1 MTEETGHINIID
13 VDINQQMR
21 KSYLE
26 YSMSV
31 IVSRALPDVRDGLK
45 PVHRRIIYGMQEQGL
60 FPDRSFSKSA
70 RLVGDVM
77 GKYHPHGDSAIYYAV
92 VRLAQDF
99 NMRYPLVEGQGNFGS
114 VDGDRAAAPRYTELR
129 MDKLALEMLR
139 DINKDT
145 VDFVPN
151 YDEREKEPSVLPARF
166 PNLLVNGS
174 SGIAVGMATNMAPHN
189 MTEVID
195 GVINYIENRDIT
207 IEELM
212 ETIKGPDFPTGGHIM
227 GMEGFRN
234 AYKTGRGR
242 VILRAVANIEEHKNR
257 ERIVVTEIPYQVNKS
272 NLIIKIAEL
281 VKEKRLEGI
290 SDLRDESDRKGM
302 RIVIEIKRDANAH
315 IVLNNLF
322 KYTQMQTTF
331 GIINLALVN
340 GIPKVLNLKELISL
354 YVEHQEEVVTR
365 RTQFDLNKAEAR
377 AHILEGLLK
386 AIDNIDEII
395 HIIRTS
401 YSDALGKLME
411 RFEFS
416 EIQAQAILDM
426 RLKRLQGLEREKL
439 EAEYNELEKEIEYL
453 KGILAD
459 HEVLMGIIKDELIE
473 IRDKFGDD
481 RRSQVM
487 PNYDE
492 LNIEDMIDEEDV
504 LVTITNDGYVKR
516 TPTEEYKVQHRGGKG
531 VVGLSTKDGDYVDTL
546 FVTSTHSTILFFTN
560 RGKVFSLRTF
570 QIPEGR
576 RQARGQAI
584 VNLLQLDKG
593 ENVTAIIPLM
603 DYSGKDYLL
612 MATKRGTIK
621 KVDIDNFE
629 NIRKSGLIAITLV
642 EDDEL
647 IAVRH
652 ITDEDETMLVT
663 REGKCI
669 RFLASDIRTV
679 GRTAQGVRGIR
690 LRGDDRLVS
699 MDIIKDNEYLLVV
712 SDNGFG
718 KKTHIDQYKIQNR
731 GGLGVKT
738 YKITEKTGQVVS
750 ARLVNDNDEIIVVS
764 RKGDIIRLRVE
775 DISQKGRDT
784 MGVIVKDVQGEHD
797 QVVAMTKYIE
807 EELDEEENK
816 DSEENLSEDNIE
828 SDDEENTENLDNTEE

>member
-1 MTEETGHINIID
+1 MTEEAGHINIID

-77 GKYHPHGDSAIYYAV
+77 GKYHPHGYSAIYDAV

-145 VDFVPN
+145 VNFVPN

-189 MTEVID
+189 MTEVIN
-195 GVINYIENRDIT
+195 GVINYIDNRDIT

-227 GMEGFRN
+227 GMEGYRN

-257 ERIVVTEIPYQVNKS
+257 ERIVVTEITYQVNKS

-302 RIVIEIKRDANAH
+302 RIVIEVKRGANANV
-315 IVLNNLF
+315 VLNNLF
-322 KYTQMQTTF
+322 KNTQMQTTF

-365 RTQFDLNKAEAR
+365 RTQFDLNKAAAR

-401 YSDALGKLME
+401 YSDALGKLIE
-411 RFEFS
+411 RFDFS

-439 EAEYNELEKEIEYL
+439 ESEYSELEKEIEYL
-453 KGILAD
+453 KGILSD
-459 HEVLMGIIKDELIE
+459 HEVLMDIIKTELIE
-473 IRDKFGDD
+473 IRDKFGDE
-481 RRSQVM
+481 RRSKVM
-487 PNYDE
+487 PNYNE
-492 LNIEDMIDEEDV
+492 LDIEDMIDEEDV
-504 LVTITNDGYVKR
+504 LVTITNEGYVKR
-516 TPTEEYKVQHRGGKG
+516 TPADEYKVQNRGGKG
-531 VVGLSTKDGDYVDTL
+531 VIGLRTKEGDYVDTL

-560 RGKVFSLRTF
+560 KGKVYTLRTF
-570 QIPEGR
+570 QIPEGS
-576 RQARGQAI
+576 RQSKGQAI
-584 VNLLQLDKG
+584 INLLQLEKN
-593 ENVTAIIPLM
+593 EN
-603 DYSGKDYLL
+603 
-612 MATKRGTIK
+612 
-621 KVDIDNFE
+621 
-629 NIRKSGLIAITLV
+629 
-642 EDDEL
+642 
-647 IAVRH
+647 
-652 ITDEDETMLVT
+652 
-663 REGKCI
+663 
-669 RFLASDIRTV
+669 
-679 GRTAQGVRGIR
+679 
-690 LRGDDRLVS
+690 
-699 MDIIKDNEYLLVV
+699 
-712 SDNGFG
+712 
-718 KKTHIDQYKIQNR
+718 
-731 GGLGVKT
+731 
-738 YKITEKTGQVVS
+738 
-750 ARLVNDNDEIIVVS
+750 
-764 RKGDIIRLRVE
+764 
-775 DISQKGRDT
+775 
-784 MGVIVKDVQGEHD
+784 
-797 QVVAMTKYIE
+797 
-807 EELDEEENK
+807 
-816 DSEENLSEDNIE
+816 
-828 SDDEENTENLDNTEE
+828 